1 MRTLN
6 LGILAHV
13 DAGKTSLTERLL
25 HAAGVIDEIG
35 SVDDGNTQTDTLPL
49 ERQRGITIK
58 SAVVSFVVDDVT
70 INLIDTPGHP
80 DFIAEVERVL
90 SVLDGAVLVVSAVE
104 GVQSQTVVLTRA
116 LQRLRIPYLIYVNKI
131 DRGGAQCEP
140 ALQAIAERLTP
151 AAVAMGSVRD
161 PGTRPAAFLPYGAND
176 VAFRDALSERLVDHD
191 DAMLAAYLDGATTVP
206 YTRLRAALA
215 AQTKRALVHPVFFG
229 SAITGEGVTALV
241 AGLTELLPA
250 PEGDVDGPVSGTV
263 FKVERGVAG
272 EKTAY
277 VRMFSGTVRTRD
289 RVRYG
294 DGTEQKVT
302 AIGVFEHGSAVARAS
317 VAAGQIGK
325 LRGLTDIQIGDAVG
339 IAPATSPRHRFA
351 PPTLE
356 TVVVPC
362 VRSDRSALHVA
373 LSRLAEQDP
382 LIGLRRD
389 DVQQELF
396 VSLYGEVQKEVVKA
410 TLASDFGIPVEF
422 RETTT
427 ICVERPTGTGAA
439 VEIIGTARNP
449 FHATIGLRIDP
460 ASTDSGVEYRLE
472 VELGSIPLPFHRAV
486 EEAVHATLRQGL
498 YGWQVTDC
506 TVTMT
511 HSGFWSR
518 PGSNAA
524 DFRNLTPLVV
534 MSALQRAGTV
544 VCEPFLR
551 FHLEAPI
558 GTLGP
563 TLPTLARLHAVP
575 DTSVVDGARYV
586 LEGCIPAARS
596 HELQQ
601 QLPALGGGEG
611 VLDTAFDSYRPV
623 RGTFPSRPRTDNNP
637 LNRKDYLLHVRR
649 VVGTIR

>member
-1 MRTLN
+1 
-6 LGILAHV
+6 
-13 DAGKTSLTERLL
+13 
-25 HAAGVIDEIG
+25 
-35 SVDDGNTQTDTLPL
+35 
-49 ERQRGITIK
+49 
-58 SAVVSFVVDDVT
+58 
-70 INLIDTPGHP
+70 
-80 DFIAEVERVL
+80 
-90 SVLDGAVLVVSAVE
+90 
-104 GVQSQTVVLTRA
+104 
-116 LQRLRIPYLIYVNKI
+116 VNKI

-140 ALQAIAERLTP
+140 VLEAIAERLTP
-151 AAVAMGSVRD
+151 AALAMGSVRD
-161 PGTRPAAFLPYGAND
+161 PGSRPAAFLPYGEHDA
-176 VAFRDALSERLVDHD
+176 AFREALSERLVEHD
-191 DAMLAAYLDGATTVP
+191 DAMLAAYVDGAAAVR
-206 YTRLRAALA
+206 YARLRAALA
-215 AQTKRALVHPVFFG
+215 TQTKQALVHPVFFG

-250 PEGDVDGPVSGTV
+250 PEGDADGPVSGTV
-263 FKVERGVAG
+263 FKVERGAAG

-294 DGTEQKVT
+294 DHTEQKVT
-302 AIGVFEHGSAVARAS
+302 AVSVFERGSAVARAS
-317 VAAGQIGK
+317 VTAGQIGK

-339 IAPATSPRHRFA
+339 IAPATSLRHRFA
-351 PPTLE
+351 LPTLE

-362 VRSDRSALHVA
+362 VPSDRSALHVA
-373 LSRLAEQDP
+373 LARLAEQDP
-382 LIGLRRD
+382 LISLRRD

-396 VSLYGEVQKEVVKA
+396 VSLYGEVQKEVVKE
-410 TLASDFGIPVEF
+410 TLTSDFGIAVEF

-427 ICVERPTGTGAA
+427 ICVERPTGTGAG
-439 VEIIGTARNP
+439 VEIIGTANNP

-460 ASTDSGVEYRLE
+460 AATDSGVEYRLE

-486 EEAVHATLRQGL
+486 EEAVHTTLRQGL

-534 MSALQRAGTV
+534 MTALQRAGTV

-551 FHLEAPI
+551 FHLEGPI

-563 TLPTLARLHAVP
+563 TLPALARLHAVP
-575 DTSVVDGARYV
+575 ETSVVHGSRYA
-586 LEGCIPAARS
+586 LEGRIPAARS
-596 HELQQ
+596 HELHQ
-601 QLPALGGGEG
+601 QLPALSGGEG
-611 VLDTAFDSYRPV
+611 VLEAAFESYQPV
-623 RGTFPSRPRTDNNP
+623 RGEIPRRARTDNNP

-649 VVGTIR
+649 VVGAIR